1 MRCVSPGAGPV
12 SRQTSLC
19 ARSGTRSP
27 SSHVCARGYH
37 PTLVRM
43 APARLSLRLRPGPRS
58 ACHHRRTPFGR
69 AVAAAAGART
79 ALALSS
85 SAWAFFLF
93 SYQVHEKSV
102 LLPLAPLPFLADS
115 ITSGSSPPRA
125 DSTQHLFVAWLGA
138 LGAFSMW
145 PLLMRDG
152 LGLAYVACLA
162 LHALASVLCAEA
174 SPQGGRQ
181 TPPVIVCFVF
191 AAVTIFGAVALH
203 VAWLLVPPPSRLP
216 DLYPSLIALYCGKS
230 RKDRGRCRPALTSVA
245 RCRCAM
251 ASHSADHP
259 RAVAGNAALAPPDT
273 KEAHQIHR
281 ATGRVHAR
289 VPSRM
294 AAPPQFAADRRT
306 EPARRR

>member
-1 MRCVSPGAGPV
+1 MCNRSDTCSIGSSHSNAGSSRTRWPTFGALCVPGGACPV

-19 ARSGTRSP
+19 VRSRYALSVVARVRTWISP
-27 SSHVCARGYH
+27 S
-37 PTLVRM
+37 TLVRM
-43 APARLSLRLRPGPRS
+43 ALGSTLAAIAPGATISLSTTGAPLSDAP
-58 ACHHRRTPFGR
+58 
-69 AVAAAAGART
+69 VAAAAEAR
-79 ALALSS
+79 ALLLALSS

-230 RKDRGRCRPALTSVA
+230 QEKIGGDADLLSPVCGALQVRC
-245 RCRCAM
+245 M
-251 ASHSADHP
+251 ASHSCGPSASSGGQ
-259 RAVAGNAALAPPDT
+259 RS
-273 KEAHQIHR
+273 
-281 ATGRVHAR
+281 TGSSFRIR
-289 VPSRM
+289 K
-294 AAPPQFAADRRT
+294 RRD
-306 EPARRR
+306 